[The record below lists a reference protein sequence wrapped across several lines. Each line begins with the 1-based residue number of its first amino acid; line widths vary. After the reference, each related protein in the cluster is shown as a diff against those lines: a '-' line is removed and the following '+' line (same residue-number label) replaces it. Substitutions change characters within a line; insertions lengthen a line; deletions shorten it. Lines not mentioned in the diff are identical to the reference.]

1 MNEPME
7 NAEKVRTLMAII
19 GQQVDESFAI
29 SVLESVAWDVEQ
41 AVATSASV
49 VAAELAWCETSLEK
63 MRKAAR
69 HWKKQYD
76 TLKEAKA

>member
-1 MNEPME
+1 MRALKAA
-7 NAEKVRTLMAII
+7 AESA
-19 GQQVDESFAI
+19 A
-29 SVLESVAWDVEQ
+29 VLEAAAAELSAADVEQ